1 MNEYH
6 GKYASNSKS
15 RAKIYEQFAL
25 KTRREFCLKSRLEQ
39 AAKQNNM
46 SITAYA
52 VAAIEDA
59 LQRDGLPRPAP
70 DARQDDNMP

>member
-1 MNEYH
+1 MVVKKS
-6 GKYASNSKS
+6 KYNAQNKWQ
-15 RAKIYEQFAL
+15 AENMEKI
-25 KTRREFCLKSRLEQ
+25 CLKINKKLCVKCRLEQ

-59 LQRDGLPRPAP
+59 LTRDGLPRPAL
-70 DARQDDNMP
+70 DAVQDAQDD